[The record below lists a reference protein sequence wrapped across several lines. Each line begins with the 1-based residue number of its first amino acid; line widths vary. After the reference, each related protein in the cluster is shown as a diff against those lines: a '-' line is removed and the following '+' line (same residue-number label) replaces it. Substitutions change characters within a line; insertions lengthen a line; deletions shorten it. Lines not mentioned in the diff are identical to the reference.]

1 MNRIQIQDTVG
12 GQRTVY
18 TNRQTDKTSSSC
30 KIHAQERV
38 LLLRVALLLSRLKG
52 CFSAFTCV
60 VCCCQS
66 VLGLSWVLLQRQI
79 LAVHTDSTVDREKRS
94 AYKLRQERRPRR
106 YTIPYVRTLNSTYRE
121 SRAERLHLQYDIT
134 TISPHSAVLILSS
147 FYPHSTHST
156 LILQYIIHDF

>member
-1 MNRIQIQDTVG
+1 VNRIQIQDTVG

-79 LAVHTDSTVDREKRS
+79 LAVHTDSTVHREKRS

-121 SRAERLHLQYDIT
+121 QSRATSFTVRHHDYLTSFY
-134 TISPHSAVLILSS
+134 SPHSTILILSS
-147 FYPHSTHST
+147 FYTFYTHST
-156 LILQYIIHDF
+156 VHHP